1 MNQKDIVFLKKII
14 ERTSF
19 AIFLFCLIGFIYVIG
34 NLWIHPH
41 TMTMPLTHW
50 TLFIQEDEFGILCFI
65 ISFLNFLIWN
75 NIRD

>member
-1 MNQKDIVFLKKII
+1 MLQNDITNIRRLL
-14 ERTSF
+14 ERISF

-50 TLFIQEDEFGILCFI
+50 TMFIREGEFGILCFVVSFF
-65 ISFLNFLIWN
+65 SFLVWN
-75 NIRD
+75 LLRK